1 MNVEL
6 FLQGA
11 STPAYQ
17 QWCEAH
23 PNSTL
28 QEQESIAYFVV
39 SDIFKNWQRTHPNGT
54 VDQYRMEVQQK
65 NMQYYNS
72 GQYKIDQLEEEVNN
86 LKRDNEY
93 LRSQITYY
101 EETNSDLQENCNLLK
116 TTSASFILLSGVLAF
131 LLWRKCH

>member
-1 MNVEL
+1 
-6 FLQGA
+6 
-11 STPAYQ
+11 
-17 QWCEAH
+17 
-23 PNSTL
+23 
-28 QEQESIAYFVV
+28 
-39 SDIFKNWQRTHPNGT
+39 
-54 VDQYRMEVQQK
+54 MEVQQK